1 MNIQMTNEEYIE
13 FLNTINTLP
22 DKEREIIKRG
32 VLQLN
37 DDKKQL
43 LDVINGIIK
52 PNIKNKKIINNNT
65 MVNINGKCFYCTC
78 GANVFTQYED
88 NTFKC
93 HACEAEYEGQE

>member
-37 DDKKQL
+37 DDKKRL
-43 LDVINGIIK
+43 IEVISELQQRIDKANNELITLIQ
-52 PNIKNKKIINNNT
+52 IINEQPSNN
-65 MVNINGKCFYCTC
+65 KE
-78 GANVFTQYED
+78 ED
-88 NTFKC
+88 NYLLGRL
-93 HACEAEYEGQE
+93 ESISNILGGNNE